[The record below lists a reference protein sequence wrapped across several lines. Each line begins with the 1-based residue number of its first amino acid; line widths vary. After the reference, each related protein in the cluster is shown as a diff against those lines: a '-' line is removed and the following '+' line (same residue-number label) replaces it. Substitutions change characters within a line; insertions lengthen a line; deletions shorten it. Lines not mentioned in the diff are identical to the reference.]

1 MKAKK
6 ILEYLDTQ
14 RIDELRELILGEI
27 CKKKNRKIPT
37 YKAIQKL
44 SFKCEKDW
52 RIPRSQNK
60 VTFKWNYRK
69 PELAGAY
76 FYNNQTMLTNG
87 YYGVIFK
94 NEIKGL
100 KMREDESSTPD
111 LNRLIPNYEN
121 WDNIEIDM
129 NDIHKKLTEKINLK
143 RWNLEKSIFN
153 IDYFLPVYV
162 CFENPKYYIQ
172 KDKNNSPLII
182 KGDNGI
188 GILMPIV

>member
-1 MKAKK
+1 
-6 ILEYLDTQ
+6 
-14 RIDELRELILGEI
+14 
-27 CKKKNRKIPT
+27 
-37 YKAIQKL
+37 
-44 SFKCEKDW
+44 
-52 RIPRSQNK
+52 
-60 VTFKWNYRK
+60 
-69 PELAGAY
+69 
-76 FYNNQTMLTNG
+76 
-87 YYGVIFK
+87 
-94 NEIKGL
+94 
-100 KMREDESSTPD
+100 MREDESSTPD